1 MMIRM
6 VINSSIAAARH
17 GVPLLHRYD
26 SQDYSR
32 NTGFTMSQA
41 LLVQRQGAI
50 ATLQLNRP
58 ELHNAFD
65 AALIA
70 NLTCTLQDIGND
82 PDVRAVV
89 LAGNGPSFSAGAD
102 LQWMRAMATASQE
115 ENRVDSLALARLM
128 RTLDELPKP
137 TIARVHGAAFGG
149 GVGLVACCD
158 IVIAAEGVRFGL
170 TESRLGLLPAVI
182 SPYVIAAIG
191 PRQARRWFATGEH
204 FDAATAQQIGLV
216 HQVVAADALDGAVQ
230 AQLELLGKAGP
241 VAAASA
247 KVLVREV
254 AAAVGADRDALDSAN
269 AGLIAAL
276 RASDEGRE
284 GLTAFLEKRAPAWA
298 RR

>member
-1 MMIRM
+1 MNDALQIE
-6 VINSSIAAARH
+6 
-17 GVPLLHRYD
+17 
-26 SQDYSR
+26 R
-32 NTGFTMSQA
+32 N
-41 LLVQRQGAI
+41 GAVL
-50 ATLQLNRP
+50 TLWLNRP

-65 AALIA
+65 AGLIA
-70 NLTCTLQDIGND
+70 RLTAALEAAGRDDT
-82 PDVRAVV
+82 VRTVV
-89 LAGNGPSFSAGAD
+89 VAGHGASFSAGAD
-102 LQWMRAMATASQE
+102 MQWMRGMASASE
-115 ENRVDSLALARLM
+115 ADNRDDALALARLM

-158 IVIAAEGVRFGL
+158 IAIAAEGARFGL

-204 FDAATAQQIGLV
+204 FGLV
-216 HQVVAADALDGAVQ
+216 HQVVAAEALDAAVD
-230 AQLELLGKAGP
+230 AQLSLLAKAGP

-254 AAAVGADRDALDSAN
+254 AAAGGDRDALDRAN

-284 GLTAFLEKRAPAWA
+284 GLTAFLEKRPPAWA
-298 RR
+298 SPVTAGIATP

>member
-1 MMIRM
+1 M
-6 VINSSIAAARH
+6 VINSSIAASRH
-17 GVPLLHRYD
+17 GVPVLHRYD
-26 SQDYSR
+26 SRTYRSTQA
-32 NTGFTMSQA
+32 FPMSDA
-41 LLVQRQGAI
+41 LLVHRQGAV

-65 AALIA
+65 AALIQT
-70 NLTCTLQDIGND
+70 LTTALEAVGND
-82 PDVRAVV
+82 PTVRAVV
-89 LAGNGPSFSAGAD
+89 LSGAGASFSAGAN
-102 LQWMRAMATASQE
+102 LQWMRAMASASQD
-115 ENRVDSLALARLM
+115 ENRQDSLALARLM

-158 IVIAAEGVRFGL
+158 IAIAAEGARFGL

-204 FDAATAQQIGLV
+204 FDAATAAQTGLV
-216 HQVVAADALDGAVQ
+216 HQVVAAEALDAAVD
-230 AQLELLGKAGP
+230 AQLSLLAKAGP

-254 AAAVGADRDALDSAN
+254 AAAGGDRDALDRAN

-284 GLTAFLEKRAPAWA
+284 GLTAFLEKRPPAWA
-298 RR
+298 SP